1 MDNIKNVKI
10 SLILKS
16 CAPFS
21 VFIETAKKRMVI
33 FKQQRNIFIIKDL
46 FSITIF
52 KKPNEKYHLNVTG
65 IKSLKL
71 VPDVIKWIFDIYC
84 SEHTFEL
91 LWCKIDNITAC
102 FNLGYTI
109 SLSNLALQLT
119 SSKYN
124 PERFHAVYF
133 KNDKGTAVIFSSG
146 KINIVGAK
154 SELDVMSLWRIL
166 QSTIRAVQE
175 PQAS

>member
-46 FSITIF
+46 YSITIF
-52 KKPNEKYHLNVTG
+52 KKPNKQYHLNITG
-65 IKSLKL
+65 IKSPKL
-71 VPDVIKWIFDIYC
+71 VPNVIKWIFTTYC

-91 LWCKIDNITAC
+91 LCCKIDNITAS
-102 FNLGYTI
+102 FNLGYSV
-109 SLSNLALQLT
+109 SLSNLALQLN

-133 KNDKGTAVIFSSG
+133 K
-146 KINIVGAK
+146 
-154 SELDVMSLWRIL
+154 
-166 QSTIRAVQE
+166 STRVQR
-175 PQAS
+175 

>member
-1 MDNIKNVKI
+1 M
-10 SLILKS
+10 
-16 CAPFS
+16 
-21 VFIETAKKRMVI
+21 
-33 FKQQRNIFIIKDL
+33 KDL
-46 FSITIF
+46 SSMTIF
-52 KKPNEKYHLNVTG
+52 KKPNETYHLNVNG

-71 VPDVIKWIFDIYC
+71 VPDVIKWIDDIYC

-91 LWCKIDNITAC
+91 FCCKINSITAC
-102 FNLGYTI
+102 FKLGYTI

-124 PERFHAVYF
+124 PERFHAVYL

-175 PQAS
+175 PQLSLIHI

>member
-1 MDNIKNVKI
+1 M
-10 SLILKS
+10 LKS
-16 CAPFS
+16 NAPFS
-21 VFIETAKKRMVI
+21 AFVETARKRVVI
-33 FKQQRNIFIIKDL
+33 CKQQRNIFIIKNL

-52 KKPNEKYHLNVTG
+52 KNPNERYQLNVTG
-65 IKSLKL
+65 IKSIKL
-71 VPDVIKWIFDIYC
+71 VPDVIKWIFSIYC
-84 SEHTFEL
+84 SEYTFEL
-91 LWCKIDNITAC
+91 LCCKIDNITAC

>member
-1 MDNIKNVKI
+1 MDNSKNVKI
-10 SLILKS
+10 SLIINS

-21 VFIETAKKRMVI
+21 VFIGTAKKRMVI

-46 FSITIF
+46 YSITLF
-52 KKPNEKYHLNVTG
+52 KKPTKQYHLNVTG

-71 VPDVIKWIFDIYC
+71 VPGVIKWIFDIYC

-91 LWCKIDNITAC
+91 FCCKTDNITAC

-146 KINIVGAK
+146 KVNIVGAK
-154 SELDVMSLWRIL
+154 SELDVMSLWNIL
-166 QSTIRAVQE
+166 KSTIHAVQE
-175 PQAS
+175 PRAS

>member
-46 FSITIF
+46 YSITIF
-52 KKPNEKYHLNVTG
+52 KKPNKQYHLNVTG

-91 LWCKIDNITAC
+91 FCCKIDNITAC

-119 SSKYN
+119 
-124 PERFHAVYF
+124 
-133 KNDKGTAVIFSSG
+133 
-146 KINIVGAK
+146 
-154 SELDVMSLWRIL
+154 
-166 QSTIRAVQE
+166 
-175 PQAS
+175 

>member
-1 MDNIKNVKI
+1 M
-10 SLILKS
+10 LHFQYLLKLR
-16 CAPFS
+16 
-21 VFIETAKKRMVI
+21 KKCTVI

-46 FSITIF
+46 LSITIF
-52 KKPNEKYHLNVTG
+52 KKPNEKYHLYVTG
-65 IKSLKL
+65 IKSIKL
-71 VPDVIKWIFDIYC
+71 IPAVIKWIFSTYC
-84 SEHTFEL
+84 SQHTFEL
-91 LWCKIDNITAC
+91 LCCKIDDITAC

-109 SLSNLALQLT
+109 YLSNLALQLT

-154 SELDVMSLWRIL
+154 SELGVMSLWRTL
-166 QSTIRAVQE
+166 QSTISAVQE

>member
-1 MDNIKNVKI
+1 MDYIKNVKI
-10 SLILKS
+10 SLLLKS
-16 CAPFS
+16 RDPFS
-21 VFIETAKKRMVI
+21 AFIETTRKRVVV

-46 FSITIF
+46 YSITIF
-52 KKPNEKYHLNVTG
+52 KKPNKQYHLNVTG

-91 LWCKIDNITAC
+91 FCCKIDNITAC

-175 PQAS
+175 AQAS